1 MINALSNRSAYP
13 CLDQNIYLNQASL
26 GLLSDKTVNEM
37 TEFLSTVARYG
48 NLKMTDRE
56 EANFL
61 NPLRGKVARL
71 LQAKQKNIALVSSA
85 SEILSQIPELCKPRI
100 QSNVILVS
108 TDFPAI
114 T

>member
-26 GLLSDKTVNEM
+26 GLLSNETVNEM

-61 NPLRGKVARL
+61 SPLRGKVARL
-71 LQAKQKNIALVSSA
+71 LQAKQENIALVSSA
-85 SEILSQIPELCKPRI
+85 S
-100 QSNVILVS
+100 
-108 TDFPAI
+108 
-114 T
+114 